1 LSDAEDFTEGY
12 QYLKLGKTVGEPTA
26 GWIIFTWNQPLF
38 DGSTLRLPRSAIT
51 DTRGQN
57 MELNPR
63 PVDVAV
69 ERPIGE
75 AGDAQIARAVTELL
89 QQLR

>member
-1 LSDAEDFTEGY
+1 M
-12 QYLKLGKTVGEPTA
+12 
-26 GWIIFTWNQPLF
+26 
-38 DGSTLRLPRSAIT
+38 AIT
-51 DTRGQN
+51 DSRGQN

-69 ERPIGE
+69 ERPLGE